1 MLENISYQDI
11 FLFIFHEE
19 LQRKRSEEA
28 RQLISQRSTNEA
40 RSVFERNS
48 SVGQMNYRK
57 PSYPSANRIPEQT
70 IETQRP
76 TPSSVSTRTASTSA
90 APPHQIDAAPTASN
104 NISISHSNG
113 GGQVSETVRNRFEEP
128 EELVNGKEA
137 TKTDL
142 RTVNNSHKRLKE
154 VEEQAN
160 MVNANEVSTEDIVV
174 PPPESFG
181 NDDNHRALA
190 AAAVQVS
197 TVFRHSIVRCKK
209 CYII

>member
-1 MLENISYQDI
+1 MLENISYQNI
-11 FLFIFHEE
+11 FILLFHEE

-57 PSYPSANRIPEQT
+57 PSYPSPNPIPEQA
-70 IETQRP
+70 IETPRP
-76 TPSSVSTRTASTSA
+76 TPSSASTRPASTSA
-90 APPHQIDAAPTASN
+90 VPPHQINAASTASN

-113 GGQVSETVRNRFEEP
+113 GGRVSETVRNRFEEK
-128 EELVNGKEA
+128 EDSVNGKEIA
-137 TKTDL
+137 KNNV
-142 RTVNNSHKRLKE
+142 RSVNNSNTRIKE

-197 TVFRHSIVRCKK
+197 TVFWHSILP
-209 CYII
+209 

>member
-1 MLENISYQDI
+1 
-11 FLFIFHEE
+11 
-19 LQRKRSEEA
+19 
-28 RQLISQRSTNEA
+28 
-40 RSVFERNS
+40 
-48 SVGQMNYRK
+48 MNYRK
-57 PSYPSANRIPEQT
+57 PSYPSPNPIPEQT

-76 TPSSVSTRTASTSA
+76 TPSSASTRPASTSS
-90 APPHQIDAAPTASN
+90 APPHQINSAPTASN

-113 GGQVSETVRNRFEEP
+113 GGRVSETVRNRFEEQ
-128 EELVNGKEA
+128 EGSVNGKETA
-137 TKTDL
+137 KNNV
-142 RTVNNSHKRLKE
+142 RTVNNSNKRIKE

-197 TVFRHSIVRCKK
+197 AAS
-209 CYII
+209 

>member
-1 MLENISYQDI
+1 MLEKISYQNI
-11 FLFIFHEE
+11 FLLIFHEE

-57 PSYPSANRIPEQT
+57 PSYPSPNPIAEQT

-76 TPSSVSTRTASTSA
+76 TPSSATTRPASTSA
-90 APPHQIDAAPTASN
+90 APPHQINAASTASN

-113 GGQVSETVRNRFEEP
+113 GGRVSDTVRNRFEEQ
-128 EELVNGKEA
+128 EEAVNGKE
-137 TKTDL
+137 TKHNV
-142 RTVNNSHKRLKE
+142 RSVNNSNKRIKE

-197 TVFRHSIVRCKK
+197 TTS
-209 CYII
+209 